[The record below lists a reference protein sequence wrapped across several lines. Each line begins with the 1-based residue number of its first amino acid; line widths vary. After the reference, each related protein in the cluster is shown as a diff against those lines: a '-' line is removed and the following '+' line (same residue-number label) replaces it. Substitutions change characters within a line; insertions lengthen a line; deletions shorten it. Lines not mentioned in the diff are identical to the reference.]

1 MPSDL
6 GGRPTEL
13 NEELFGKLKEAVLN
27 FKSLGEFAEEN
38 GIIPGTVYDWSYKN
52 YLGFADKVELWKM
65 ERKLALADVNIEKIL
80 KLDPS
85 DKDFVRP
92 VGDMAKF
99 VKETLDK
106 KNYSKRTEQT
116 GADGTPLV
124 INVVNYSDK
133 KE

>member
-1 MPSDL
+1 MADV
-6 GGRPTEL
+6 GRPTEL
-13 NEELFGKLKEAVLN
+13 NDELFGKLKEAILD
-27 FKSLGEFAEEN
+27 FKTLKDFAKEN
-38 GIIPGTVYDWSYKN
+38 GIKEDTVWYWSCTN
-52 YLGFADKVELWKM
+52 YQGLADKVELWKM

-116 GADGTPLV
+116 GPGGVPLT